1 LNLIT
6 IALGRNVYDYVSQFK
21 TAHDVGYCVI
31 LMRAALEIKSPH
43 KDTYNRQYQTFS
55 QKAGESL
62 NDCFVRFE
70 CIVSNLRS
78 CGPLAYSD
86 NECAKQ
92 LLYTLDDHVWDMKIT
107 TLEES
112 VDFATLDT
120 KKLFSK
126 LKSYELSH
134 KGHPNHDASLT
145 SKDLITSACVGGH
158 DANPTNTISSTSQF
172 DLSTLAGA
180 FDEQYTSSTR
190 RGGDHQR
197 AALSVA
203 TPPTSSLTV
212 IRGRSL
218 TPPTSTTTP
227 TGMTTTTKMTTS
239 RRTALETTTRRSPR
253 RSCPGSVLP

>member
-6 IALGRNVYDYVSQFK
+6 IALGRNVYDHVSQFK

-78 CGPLAYSD
+78 CCPLAYSD

-112 VDFATLDT
+112 ADFATLDT

-134 KGHPNHDASLT
+134 KGHPNHDDSLT
-145 SKDLITSACVGGH
+145 SKVLITSACVGGH

-180 FDEQYTSSTR
+180 FDEPTSSTR
-190 RGGDHQR
+190 RGGDHPR
-197 AALSVA
+197 AALSA
-203 TPPTSSLTV
+203 TTPPTSSPTA
-212 IRGRSL
+212 IRGKSL
-218 TPPTSTTTP
+218 TPLKSTTTP